1 MLMAC
6 YAANLDKEGF
16 VVGACDPGFC
26 ATNLNGNSGFKDPR
40 DGAKVIVRMVEAPK
54 EDVHGAMIDETSKEP
69 W

>member
-6 YAANLDKEGF
+6 YATNLGKEGF
-16 VVGACDPGFC
+16 VVGACDPGYC
-26 ATNLNGNSGFKDPR
+26 ATNLNDHQGFKDPR
-40 DGAKVIVRMVEAPK
+40 DGAKVLVRLVEAPK